1 MAPRLTWVTGLWGE
15 LATGKI
21 FKDNCC
27 FTCICFTSKSYS
39 RSGLVY
45 KVSWDLLTV
54 IQLSQKKAVA
64 VGLTL
69 RDGLSNYSVFLRR
82 DLFRAHLFSIDCY
95 WNWLR
100 IISEKA
106 SNIAFDEF
114 GKGFSY
120 RRQWKSVLT
129 KADDSKSKERTLIV
143 LCQYVGQNWKQQKTI
158 KSKGWLMVHTIVNF

>member
-1 MAPRLTWVTGLWGE
+1 MALRLTWVTGLWGE
-15 LATGKI
+15 LATSKI

-27 FTCICFTSKSYS
+27 YPCICFSSKSYS

-54 IQLSQKKAVA
+54 IQPSQKKAVA

-82 DLFRAHLFSIDCY
+82 DLFRAHLFSIYCY

-106 SNIAFDEF
+106 SLLSMNLEKDSHTGGNESQYWPKPMIRSLRSEHWSFYVNMLVRIENN
-114 GKGFSY
+114 
-120 RRQWKSVLT
+120 RRQLKV
-129 KADDSKSKERTLIV
+129 KDD
-143 LCQYVGQNWKQQKTI
+143 
-158 KSKGWLMVHTIVNF
+158 